1 MSTNANAEVTTD
13 QLLADLKT
21 VMNDAEA
28 LLRATST
35 QTGEKIQE
43 VRARAEESL
52 RQAKQRLSSIEDEA
66 LRRAREVADAT
77 DEYVRENPWQ
87 SVGIAAGVGLLVG
100 LLLAGARVRCRAE
113 ARPTAQHM
121 AALPQEQPQ
130 STTGLFQSLSNFAG
144 SLIAIAHTR
153 LQLLTTEL
161 QEEVRQ
167 VGAILLWAFIAAF
180 TALLASV
187 PRLRSPSSSC
197 SGIPIALPLR
207 WR

>member
-28 LLRATST
+28 LLRATSS

-52 RQAKQRLSSIEDEA
+52 RQAKQRLSTIEDEA

-77 DEYVRENPWQ
+77 DEYVRGNPWQ

-100 LLLAGARVRCRAE
+100 LLLARR
-113 ARPTAQHM
+113 
-121 AALPQEQPQ
+121 
-130 STTGLFQSLSNFAG
+130 
-144 SLIAIAHTR
+144 
-153 LQLLTTEL
+153 
-161 QEEVRQ
+161 
-167 VGAILLWAFIAAF
+167 
-180 TALLASV
+180 
-187 PRLRSPSSSC
+187 
-197 SGIPIALPLR
+197 
-207 WR
+207 

>member
-1 MSTNANAEVTTD
+1 MSTNAQNAANAEITTD

-52 RQAKQRLSSIEDEA
+52 RQAKARLTSLEDEA

-87 SVGIAAGVGLLVG
+87 SVGIAAGVGLLLG
-100 LLLAGARVRCRAE
+100 LLLAPAPPPPA
-113 ARPTAQHM
+113 AAQ
-121 AALPQEQPQ
+121 PCQ
-130 STTGLFQSLSNFAG
+130 
-144 SLIAIAHTR
+144 
-153 LQLLTTEL
+153 
-161 QEEVRQ
+161 
-167 VGAILLWAFIAAF
+167 
-180 TALLASV
+180 
-187 PRLRSPSSSC
+187 RSPRTS
-197 SGIPIALPLR
+197 
-207 WR
+207 

>member
-1 MSTNANAEVTTD
+1 MSTNADATNAEVTTD

-43 VRARAEESL
+43 VRARAEQSL
-52 RQAKQRLSSIEDEA
+52 RQAKERLSSIEDEA

-100 LLLAGARVRCRAE
+100 LLLARR
-113 ARPTAQHM
+113 
-121 AALPQEQPQ
+121 
-130 STTGLFQSLSNFAG
+130 
-144 SLIAIAHTR
+144 
-153 LQLLTTEL
+153 
-161 QEEVRQ
+161 
-167 VGAILLWAFIAAF
+167 
-180 TALLASV
+180 
-187 PRLRSPSSSC
+187 
-197 SGIPIALPLR
+197 
-207 WR
+207 

>member
-1 MSTNANAEVTTD
+1 MSTNAGTTAEVTTD

-77 DEYVRENPWQ
+77 DGYVRENPWQ
-87 SVGIAAGVGLLVG
+87 SVGIAAGVGLLLG
-100 LLLAGARVRCRAE
+100 LLLARR
-113 ARPTAQHM
+113 
-121 AALPQEQPQ
+121 
-130 STTGLFQSLSNFAG
+130 
-144 SLIAIAHTR
+144 
-153 LQLLTTEL
+153 
-161 QEEVRQ
+161 
-167 VGAILLWAFIAAF
+167 
-180 TALLASV
+180 
-187 PRLRSPSSSC
+187 
-197 SGIPIALPLR
+197 
-207 WR
+207 